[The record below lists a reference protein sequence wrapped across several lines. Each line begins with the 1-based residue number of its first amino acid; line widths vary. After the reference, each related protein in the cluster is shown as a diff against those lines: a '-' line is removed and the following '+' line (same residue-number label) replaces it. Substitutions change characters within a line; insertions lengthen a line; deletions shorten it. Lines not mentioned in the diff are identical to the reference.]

1 MFSIKKYGNKIPETI
16 DKMLEWFKFNNPSIY
31 RKIQKVC
38 QKHKQY

>member
-1 MFSIKKYGNKIPETI
+1 MFSIKKYGNQIPEQI
-16 DKMLEWFKFNNPSIY
+16 EKMFNWFMLNNPSIY